1 MLILIQQDSIRD
13 LVERVSKF
21 SILLKILQDFLHLVA
36 GRDVINKLF
45 VMLSSVSDVV
55 DHIFKMFDSELAEEV
70 LRHLVQLNILT
81 EADSFVVVVDQSS
94 ITSQTAS
101 SCASEM
107 VFVDSRKF
115 FNFQNNPE
123 LLRCI
128 KLNSKILKFSNKNL
142 PRVFLIPG

>member
-55 DHIFKMFDSELAEEV
+55 DHFFKMFDSKLAEEV

-107 VFVDSRKF
+107 VFVDQFK
-115 FNFQNNPE
+115 
-123 LLRCI
+123 
-128 KLNSKILKFSNKNL
+128 KIL
-142 PRVFLIPG
+142 

>member
-13 LVERVSKF
+13 LVQRMSKF

-45 VMLSSVSDVV
+45 VMVSSVSDVV
-55 DHIFKMFDSELAEEV
+55 DHFFKMFDSELAEEV

-115 FNFQNNPE
+115 FNIQNNPE
-123 LLRCI
+123 LLPCI
-128 KLNSKILKFSNKNL
+128 KLNSEILKFSNKNL
-142 PRVFLIPG
+142 PRVFLVPG

>member
-36 GRDVINKLF
+36 GRDVIYKLF
-45 VMLSSVSDVV
+45 VMVSSVSDVV
-55 DHIFKMFDSELAEEV
+55 DNIFKMFDSELAEEV

-107 VFVDSRKF
+107 VFVDQFK
-115 FNFQNNPE
+115 
-123 LLRCI
+123 
-128 KLNSKILKFSNKNL
+128 KIL
-142 PRVFLIPG
+142 

>member
-36 GRDVINKLF
+36 GRDVIYKLF

-55 DHIFKMFDSELAEEV
+55 DHFFKMFDSELAEEV

-81 EADSFVVVVDQSS
+81 EADSFVVVVVDQSS

-107 VFVDSRKF
+107 VFVDQFK
-115 FNFQNNPE
+115 
-123 LLRCI
+123 
-128 KLNSKILKFSNKNL
+128 KIL
-142 PRVFLIPG
+142 

>member
-13 LVERVSKF
+13 LVQRVSKF
-21 SILLKILQDFLHLVA
+21 SVLLKILQDFLHLVA
-36 GRDVINKLF
+36 GRDVINKLL
-45 VMLSSVSDVV
+45 VMVSSVSDVV
-55 DHIFKMFDSELAEEV
+55 DHFFKMFDSELAEEV

-107 VFVDSRKF
+107 VFVDQFK
-115 FNFQNNPE
+115 
-123 LLRCI
+123 
-128 KLNSKILKFSNKNL
+128 KIL
-142 PRVFLIPG
+142 

>member
-13 LVERVSKF
+13 LVQRVSKF

-45 VMLSSVSDVV
+45 VMVSSVSDVV
-55 DHIFKMFDSELAEEV
+55 DHFFKMFDSELAEEV

-107 VFVDSRKF
+107 VFVDQFK
-115 FNFQNNPE
+115 
-123 LLRCI
+123 
-128 KLNSKILKFSNKNL
+128 KIL
-142 PRVFLIPG
+142 

>member
-36 GRDVINKLF
+36 GRDVIYKLF

-55 DHIFKMFDSELAEEV
+55 DHFFKMFDSELAEEV

-107 VFVDSRKF
+107 VFVDQFK
-115 FNFQNNPE
+115 
-123 LLRCI
+123 
-128 KLNSKILKFSNKNL
+128 KIL
-142 PRVFLIPG
+142 